1 MEQKVAQESI
11 KLVTVQKDMK
21 VKSILTY
28 VFVMTAFMVTSAQ
41 SSESFSGDS
50 INVRDAS
57 NQKQGWWR
65 ILNNDGK
72 YKGYESNQLV
82 EEGEYVNNKKTGVWT
97 KYYPNGN
104 KKHELTFANNI
115 ANGYAKIYYR
125 SGQLQEEGIWKLNK
139 WQGQY
144 KYYYENG
151 SMKYDWTY
159 NASGKREGQQKYFH
173 ENGVLQYLG
182 DWKGGKEAG
191 ELVEYYEDGSVKA
204 KRYFD
209 GGNVIPDKT
218 VNLVAGKEFDENVK
232 KYSGKPAPKKMT
244 RGQFV
249 DGYNKLMNS
258 DGTVDKEGTFKDKKL
273 VEGKVYVYENG
284 QIVKTIV
291 YEGGKKVGEEGIN

>member
-1 MEQKVAQESI
+1 
-11 KLVTVQKDMK
+11 MK

-28 VFVMTAFMVTSAQ
+28 IFVVTAFMVTSAQ
-41 SSESFSGDS
+41 SSETYTGDS
-50 INVRDAS
+50 LNIRDAS
-57 NQKQGWWR
+57 NQKQGWWK
-65 ILNNDGK
+65 IQNNDGK

-97 KYYPNGN
+97 KYFPNGN

-191 ELVEYYEDGSVKA
+191 ELVEYYEDGSIKA
-204 KRYFD
+204 KRFFNE
-209 GGNVIPDKT
+209 GKVIPEKT
-218 VNLVAGKEFDENVK
+218 ENLVAGKAFDDNVK
-232 KYSGKPAPKKMT
+232 IYSGKPAPKQMS

-249 DGYNKLMNS
+249 DGYNKLMNP
-258 DGTVDKEGTFKDKKL
+258 DGTVSKEGTFKDKKL
-273 VEGKVYVYENG
+273 IDGKVYVYENG

-291 YEGGKKVGEEGIN
+291 YEGGKRKGEEGIQ

>member
-1 MEQKVAQESI
+1 MRV
-11 KLVTVQKDMK
+11 KD
-21 VKSILTY
+21 ILTY
-28 VFVMTAFMVTSAQ
+28 VFVVVAFLGTSAQ
-41 SSESFSGDS
+41 SSGITSGDS
-50 INVRDAS
+50 LNIRDAS
-57 NQKQGWWR
+57 NQKQGWWKV
-65 ILNNDGK
+65 LNNDGK
-72 YKGYESNQLV
+72 YKGYDSNQLV
-82 EEGEYVNNKKTGVWT
+82 EEGEYLNNKKTGVWT

-151 SMKYDWTY
+151 SMKYDWDY

-191 ELVEYYEDGSVKA
+191 ELVEYYEDGSIKA

-209 GGNVIPDKT
+209 GGNVIAEKT
-218 VNLVAGKEFDENVK
+218 VNLVSGKEFDDNVK
-232 KYSGKPAPKKMT
+232 KYSGKPVPKQVA

-249 DGYNKLMNS
+249 DGYNKLMNP
-258 DGTVDKEGTFKDKKL
+258 DGTVSKEGTFKDKRL
-273 VEGKVYVYENG
+273 IDGKVYVYENG
-284 QIVKTIV
+284 QVVQTIV
-291 YEGGKKVGEEGIN
+291 YEDGKRKGAEGVQ